1 MASSS
6 SETDYTNWFLK
17 LPATWWGE
25 DWAKSKYGSDYDKK
39 FDLVRLTT
47 YIPGTQKTEPA
58 YKFDLGKT
66 KNNVTGITDLR
77 RFNDLGYLSG
87 HNVHF

>member
-6 SETDYTNWFLK
+6 GEGGYTNWFLK

-25 DWAKSKYGSDYDKK
+25 KWAKDKYGSDYDKK
-39 FDLVRLTT
+39 FDVVQLTT
-47 YIPGTQKTEPA
+47 CLPATSKTETA
-58 YKFDLGKT
+58 YKFDIGRT
-66 KNNVTGITDLR
+66 KNNVIGMTDLR

-87 HNVHF
+87 HTVHL